1 MYLDHRALHSFPTRR
16 SSDLCTATPRR
27 RAAMPRTSR
36 VLVLLHAAE
45 RTVLGGVDGGGA
57 APLEGVEQGRGQEL
71 VPQPEQVLERR
82 PALLGRHDFREPPP
96 PRLELQQ

>member
-1 MYLDHRALHSFPTRR
+1 
-16 SSDLCTATPRR
+16 
-27 RAAMPRTSR
+27 MPRTSR

-45 RTVLGGVDGGGA
+45 RTVLGSVDGGGA

-71 VPQPEQVLERR
+71 VSQPEQVLERR

-96 PRLELQQ
+96 PRPEVPQLFHDALSRRGPSSASAGASEGVRPPRWSA